1 MKKLYKLLLGLSV
14 IIMVACGEEKN
25 LSVGTTSKNYS
36 SLGLPIYY
44 GKITDSS
51 GNTTSESYDF
61 TPKEKGIIAVT
72 LRSTYKDYDIGK
84 IIHGIDLIEEIPH
97 KIFIKYEEDN
107 KGFITFSWNEAYMTI
122 PFIIEYNTPK
132 VMQPSSKRNSFL
144 ETMYNDIKKEH
155 GEKAAKEAIKEYYNT
170 TLEPQFFI
178 NGKKTDFEYVRN
190 TVENI
195 LDTSE
200 KDSEN
205 FSFNKSDIKSNSN
218 NNYKFKGDTLE
229 EREKKRIKRMQYLK
243 NIDDPNAYFE
253 IMAIM
258 EEQDR
263 DEKETYG
270 IKTTSP
276 FDPPQNTKVGQLL
289 PNGMIDNLGAISITQ
304 SGKYFYSRNFMY
316 DVDKELGK
324 TMAEYIEFF
333 VGDKIPS
340 DGSTK
345 GKTIKKYMKDIAKKN
360 NWMCIYQIDTQT
372 DTIYM
377 IYCLTENINYPPNAE
392 IRVTID
398 PGYDSSIGGY
408 IPSATHVEYKKLK

>member
-1 MKKLYKLLLGLSV
+1 MNILVGYTGFVGSNIYLNEKFDKVYNSKNIKESYGENPDLLIYSGLRAEKFLANKNPEKDMELIYEAQENIKKINPKKLVLISTIDVFKNPVGVDENTEIDTENLHPYGLNRYKLECWV
-14 IIMVACGEEKN
+14 REK
-25 LSVGTTSKNYS
+25 
-36 SLGLPIYY
+36 
-44 GKITDSS
+44 
-51 GNTTSESYDF
+51 
-61 TPKEKGIIAVT
+61 
-72 LRSTYKDYDIGK
+72 YKDALIVRLPALFGK
-84 IIHGIDLIEEIPH
+84 NIKKNFIYDLINIIPSML
-97 KIFIKYEEDN
+97 KED
-107 KGFITFSWNEAYMTI
+107 KFNE
-122 PFIIEYNTPK
+122 
-132 VMQPSSKRNSFL
+132 L
-144 ETMYNDIKKEH
+144 
-155 GEKAAKEAIKEYYNT
+155 
-170 TLEPQFFI
+170 
-178 NGKKTDFEYVRN
+178 
-190 TVENI
+190 I
-195 LDTSE
+195 LLD
-200 KDSEN
+200 
-205 FSFNKSDIKSNSN
+205 SDIEKYYENQN
-218 NNYKFKGDTLE
+218 NGFYK
-229 EREKKRIKRMQYLK
+229 IK
-243 NIDDPNAYFE
+243 NIE
-253 IMAIM
+253 
-258 EEQDR
+258 DR

-345 GKTIKKYMKDIAKKN
+345 GKIIKKYMKDIAKKN

-408 IPSATHVEYKKLK
+408 IPFATHVEYKKLK